1 MFAQF
6 HDSSDKMKEHLISR
20 LSAVDYVCITAGIW
34 SYNNK
39 GFIGVTVH
47 WLQLVDNCNP
57 TCFSAALASQ
67 RIKEWHTHDHIAKLL
82 HDV

>member
-20 LSAVDYVCITAGIW
+20 LNAVDYVCITAGIW

-39 GFIGVTVH
+39 VSQYTG
-47 WLQLVDNCNP
+47 CN
-57 TCFSAALASQ
+57 
-67 RIKEWHTHDHIAKLL
+67 
-82 HDV
+82 